1 MPMTEHETGVRNVVQ
16 QAMLENAN
24 VWVVTKLASSKE
36 QPVSWRNTNV
46 FVTAS
51 GELIDIRDVL
61 VIRFLGG
68 KQ

>member
-1 MPMTEHETGVRNVVQ
+1 MTEHETSVRQVVQ
-16 QAMLENAN
+16 QAMLENSL
-24 VWVVTKLASSKE
+24 VWVVTKLASNEE

-46 FVTAS
+46 FVTLS

-61 VIRFLGG
+61 VIRFLGQ

>member
-1 MPMTEHETGVRNVVQ
+1 MTEHETSVRQVVQ
-16 QAMLENAN
+16 QAMLDNSL
-24 VWVVTKLASSKE
+24 VWVVTKLASNEE

-46 FVTAS
+46 FVTLS

-61 VIRFLGG
+61 VIRFLGQ

>member
-1 MPMTEHETGVRNVVQ
+1 MTEHEKNVRQVVQ
-16 QAMLENAN
+16 QAMLENSL
-24 VWVVTKLASSKE
+24 VWVVTKLASNEE

-46 FVTAS
+46 FVTLS

-61 VIRFLGG
+61 VIRFLGQ

>member
-1 MPMTEHETGVRNVVQ
+1 MTENERSIKNIVQ
-16 QAMLENAN
+16 QAMLDGSRI
-24 VWVVTKLASSKE
+24 WVMTRIASAEE
-36 QPVSWRNTNV
+36 QPVSWCNTNV

-61 VIRFLGG
+61 VIRFLGE

>member
-1 MPMTEHETGVRNVVQ
+1 MTEHETSVRQVVQ
-16 QAMLENAN
+16 QAMLENSL
-24 VWVVTKLASSKE
+24 VWVVTKLASNEE

-46 FVTAS
+46 FVTSS

-61 VIRFLGG
+61 VIRFLGQ

>member
-1 MPMTEHETGVRNVVQ
+1 MTENERSIKNIVQ
-16 QAMLENAN
+16 QAMLDGSRI
-24 VWVVTKLASSKE
+24 WVVTRIASAEE

-46 FVTAS
+46 FVNAS

-61 VIRFLGG
+61 VIRFLGE

>member
-1 MPMTEHETGVRNVVQ
+1 MTENETSVRTIVQ
-16 QAMLENAN
+16 QAMLDGSCI
-24 VWVVTKLASSKE
+24 WVMTRIASAEE

-61 VIRFLGG
+61 VIRFLGA